1 MSLSARRRALR
12 NWLVR
17 MAAENVHVIGHCD
30 GNGPSSQQHTS
41 AIDQMKYAV
50 GLTPDGSVRKAGV
63 DYLKADL
70 AELDIQPG
78 RVCEQ
83 ETCLE
88 TIRSLVAQIPKSG

>member
-1 MSLSARRRALR
+1 
-12 NWLVR
+12 
-17 MAAENVHVIGHCD
+17 
-30 GNGPSSQQHTS
+30 
-41 AIDQMKYAV
+41 MKYAV
-50 GLTPDGSVRKAGV
+50 GLTPDDSVRKAGV